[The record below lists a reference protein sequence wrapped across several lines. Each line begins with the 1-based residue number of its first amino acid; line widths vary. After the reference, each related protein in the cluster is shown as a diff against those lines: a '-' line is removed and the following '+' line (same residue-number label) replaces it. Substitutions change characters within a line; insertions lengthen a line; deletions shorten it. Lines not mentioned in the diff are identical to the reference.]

1 MEQENTT
8 QYFNKVPPH
17 DAEAEQAVL
26 SSMFIDREAWFLL
39 PWKFL
44 KVMTFIVPITRAVF
58 EAALEL
64 FAKGEPID
72 IITVKNRLEEKGIF
86 EQVGGIGYISQ
97 IASSVGSSV
106 KHTKLCKD
114 SKG

>member
-1 MEQENTT
+1 M
-8 QYFNKVPPH
+8 
-17 DAEAEQAVL
+17 
-26 SSMFIDREAWFLL
+26 
-39 PWKFL
+39 PWKLL

-106 KHTKLCKD
+106 NIRNYAKIVKD
-114 SKG
+114 KAVLRTLIKTTGEITQQC